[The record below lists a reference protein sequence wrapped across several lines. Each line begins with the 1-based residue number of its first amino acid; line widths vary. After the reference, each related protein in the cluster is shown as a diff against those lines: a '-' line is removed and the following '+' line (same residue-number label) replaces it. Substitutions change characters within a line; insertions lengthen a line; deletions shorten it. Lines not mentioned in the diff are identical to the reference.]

1 MKYNFKLKEITMGA
15 HGCFV
20 EAYPYSKDGRWSINY
35 SSILSDLICKAGR
48 YCKHYASDLFIE
60 WESIKNCLDDP
71 NYEGETY
78 LFGFREMGVDH
89 DAWIQCEL
97 DDAWIQCELD
107 DPWKTARQ
115 AIKYNYYEIMMLVI
129 EADRETNSI
138 TMKYGPAVLV
148 KEGE

>member
-1 MKYNFKLKEITMGA
+1 MYKFELKETVMDA
-15 HGCFV
+15 TGCFI
-20 EAYPYSKDGRWSINY
+20 EREPYSKEGRWNINY
-35 SSILSDLICKAGR
+35 SGILSDLIRKAGR
-48 YCKHYASDLFIE
+48 YCKHYASDLFID
-60 WESIKNCLDDP
+60 WEDIENGLSNADYK
-71 NYEGETY
+71 GGTY

-89 DAWIQCEL
+89 DTFIQC
-97 DDAWIQCELD
+97 ILD

-115 AIKYNYYEIMMLVI
+115 AIKDNYHEIMMLVI